1 MKIVEKALPE
11 LSCDYPL
18 ERIAPVEKILFLD
31 IETTGFT
38 ARSSYLY
45 LIGCIYYKDG
55 AFHLIQWFADRYE
68 EETEVLRAFFD
79 FVKNFECLI
88 HYNGNHFDIPYL
100 EQKAAQYEMHAALSS
115 MEGVDIYRRI
125 ATLKDF
131 LRLSNAKQKTVEY
144 FLGIARQDLFN
155 GGELIGVYHDYVRQ
169 PADSALDMLLLHNAD
184 DIQGMVR
191 LLPILAYADLYHEG
205 VRVTK
210 VNANYYRDFQNA
222 ARAELV
228 MKLSLPVRLPVAIS
242 GYNNGCYFSSSEDS
256 ASLKVPLLDAELKYF
271 YANYRDYYYLP
282 AEDTAL
288 HKSVASF
295 VDKEHRIQATAATC
309 YTRKHSEYL
318 PEWEPLFLPVFKAS
332 YDAKETYFELTEEFK
347 RDRDAFAGYAT
358 HVLRMIISAK

>member
-1 MKIVEKALPE
+1 MKTVEKELPG
-11 LSCDYPL
+11 LTCDYPL
-18 ERIAPVEKILFLD
+18 ARIAPAEKILFLD

-38 ARSSYLY
+38 ARSSCLY

-68 EETEVLRAFFD
+68 EESEVLRAFLVFAG
-79 FVKNFECLI
+79 NFECLI

-100 EQKAAQYEMHAALSS
+100 EQKAAQYEMNAALSS

-125 ATLKDF
+125 AALKDF
-131 LRLSNAKQKTVEY
+131 LKLPNAKQKTVEC
-144 FLGIARQDLFN
+144 FLGIAREDLFG
-155 GGELIGVYHDYVRQ
+155 GGELIGVYHDYVKQ
-169 PADSALDMLLLHNAD
+169 PSEHALDALLLHNAD
-184 DIQGMVR
+184 DIQGMVK
-191 LLPILAYADLYHEG
+191 LLPVLAYADLYQEG

-210 VNANYYRDFQNA
+210 VNANYYRDFQND
-222 ARAELV
+222 ARAELI
-228 MKLSLPVRLPVAIS
+228 MKLSLPVRLPVSIS
-242 GYNNGCYFSSSEDS
+242 GYANGCYFSGSGDN

-271 YANYRDYYYLP
+271 YANYKDYYYLP

-295 VDKEHRIQATAATC
+295 VDKEHRVQATAATC
-309 YTRKHSEYL
+309 YTRKRSEYL
-318 PEWEPLFLPVFKAS
+318 PEWEPLFLPVFKSS

-347 RDRDAFAGYAT
+347 QDRDAFASYAT